1 MILRGELSSRRRF
14 PLLQSLAAA
23 RFGRRR
29 VLRLSQRGGS
39 LCAATTRSPISQKG
53 ARRRGRTNSCSLS
66 TTRSTYSQPMSIA
79 RFSRPIRS
87 AMRHNSLGS
96 VRGASPAGKRSRPI
110 RRHGLSLED
119 GFTCSVPRKASLIL
133 AGIPEVLPA
142 RRTPLG
148 VNCRQPSKLS
158 GPTVQIFEDW
168 TQSSRGARGGG
179 TENHNLHC

>member
-39 LCAATTRSPISQKG
+39 LCAATTRSPISRKG

-79 RFSRPIRS
+79 RF
-87 AMRHNSLGS
+87 
-96 VRGASPAGKRSRPI
+96 SRPI

-158 GPTVQIFEDW
+158 GPTVQLFEDW
-168 TQSSRGARGGG
+168 TRSSRGARGGG